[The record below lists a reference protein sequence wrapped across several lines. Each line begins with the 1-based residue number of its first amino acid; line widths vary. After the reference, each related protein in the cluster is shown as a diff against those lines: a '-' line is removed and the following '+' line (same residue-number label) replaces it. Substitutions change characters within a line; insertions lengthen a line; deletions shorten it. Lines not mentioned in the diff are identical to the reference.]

1 MGKHW
6 LDGKYAFKGTPWL
19 CNEVKGDVAFWR
31 NLAEFDHPELEV
43 GSLEGT
49 VFVHFCPDCQLKNWR
64 EQKSWGNQG
73 SIKFFIF
80 CQFQELGNME
90 NSTKR

>member
-49 VFVHFCPDCQLKNWR
+49 VFVQIVN
-64 EQKSWGNQG
+64 
-73 SIKFFIF
+73 
-80 CQFQELGNME
+80 
-90 NSTKR
+90 